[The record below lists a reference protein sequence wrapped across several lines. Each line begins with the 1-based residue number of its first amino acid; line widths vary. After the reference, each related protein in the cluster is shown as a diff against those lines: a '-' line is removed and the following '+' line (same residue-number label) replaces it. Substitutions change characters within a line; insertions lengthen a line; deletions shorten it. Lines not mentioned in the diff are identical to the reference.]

1 MFQKITCPHI
11 PSWCVLEY
19 SLFYFLQAHS
29 PNIRAGVA
37 GAAREGDICIIGS
50 GATMSASYR
59 KVQRMRIS
67 LKLSLWDSGL
77 HQESG
82 NIPGP
87 LPAVTRE
94 NHRPRTAATGKAA
107 NTCRK

>member
-1 MFQKITCPHI
+1 
-11 PSWCVLEY
+11 
-19 SLFYFLQAHS
+19 
-29 PNIRAGVA
+29 
-37 GAAREGDICIIGS
+37 
-50 GATMSASYR
+50 MSASYH

-94 NHRPRTAATGKAA
+94 NHRPRTATPGKAG
-107 NTCRK
+107 NTCRETRLRQYLPSQEQHPAGTDRERNSVHSD